1 MLRFKDFL
9 LESKEIY
16 DGNFT
21 VTDDMIT
28 NGKFN
33 IKLPEIVTGDFI
45 TSYNDLTSLEG
56 SPKEIGG
63 SFLCNGTTISN
74 LTSLK
79 GGPIKVGKNFKVNGN
94 KISNLIG
101 SPESVG
107 QDIECSFTNLTSLE
121 GAPLKIGGTIYTE
134 EVEFDLSVEKTFV
147 LKKNYFNKDS
157 YWPDLL
163 KYMINEKINLDKVKG
178 WPKGFLESNIA
189 KSIYSIAK
197 FNL

>member
-21 VTDDMIT
+21 VTDYMIT

-121 GAPLKIGGTIYTE
+121 GAPLKIGGTIYTD

-147 LKKNYFNKDS
+147 LKKNYFNKDT
-157 YWPDLL
+157 YWLDLL
-163 KYMINEKINLDKVKG
+163 KYMIKDEIKLDKVKG
-178 WPKGFLESNIA
+178 WPKGFINPELIQ
-189 KSIYSIAK
+189 SIKRITK